1 LGGQRRHR
9 QWCRSKSKTERAQ
22 ASPGFVSHSRR
33 TCAYTE
39 NNLHCRL
46 KLENRCL
53 DILWRQ
59 EAQTMPR
66 DDWVVGGDRRKAA
79 AERIYDVATD
89 LITRDGPEA
98 FDIETLAARVHCSR
112 ATIYRYAGGKAEI
125 RDAVVAR
132 SAARIV
138 ETVRQTVENLRGPER
153 VVTAITVALK
163 LIRADPSGQLMFN
176 SIRANDVVW
185 LTGSPLLAGFATELT
200 GLTDR
205 DPQAAQWVVRVV
217 MSLLYWPVGD
227 TATEREIVQR
237 FVAPAFAVD

>member
-1 LGGQRRHR
+1 
-9 QWCRSKSKTERAQ
+9 
-22 ASPGFVSHSRR
+22 V
-33 TCAYTE
+33 
-39 NNLHCRL
+39 
-46 KLENRCL
+46 
-53 DILWRQ
+53 
-59 EAQTMPR
+59 PR
-66 DDWVVGGDRRKAA
+66 DDWLVGGDRRTAA
-79 AERIYDVATD
+79 TERIYDVATD
-89 LITRDGPEA
+89 LITREGPEA

-138 ETVRQTVENLRGPER
+138 ETVRQTVENLRGPDR

-163 LIRADPSGQLMFN
+163 LIRADPSGQLMFS

-200 GLTDR
+200 GVTDR

-217 MSLLYWPVGD
+217 MSLLYWPVAD
-227 TATEREIVQR
+227 TAIEREIVQR

>member
-1 LGGQRRHR
+1 
-9 QWCRSKSKTERAQ
+9 
-22 ASPGFVSHSRR
+22 
-33 TCAYTE
+33 
-39 NNLHCRL
+39 
-46 KLENRCL
+46 
-53 DILWRQ
+53 
-59 EAQTMPR
+59 MPR

-89 LITRDGPEA
+89 LIAREGPEA

-138 ETVRQTVENLRGPER
+138 EIVRQAVENLHGPER
-153 VVTAITVALK
+153 VVTAITVALR

-205 DPQAAQWVVRVV
+205 DPQAALWVVRVV
-217 MSLLYWPVGD
+217 MSLLYWPVAD

>member
-1 LGGQRRHR
+1 
-9 QWCRSKSKTERAQ
+9 
-22 ASPGFVSHSRR
+22 
-33 TCAYTE
+33 
-39 NNLHCRL
+39 
-46 KLENRCL
+46 
-53 DILWRQ
+53 
-59 EAQTMPR
+59 MPR

-89 LITRDGPEA
+89 LITREGPEA

-138 ETVRQTVENLRGPER
+138 ETVRQSVEDLRGAER

-163 LIRADPSGQLMFN
+163 LIRSDPSGQLMFN

-217 MSLLYWPVGD
+217 MSLLYWPVAD

>member
-1 LGGQRRHR
+1 
-9 QWCRSKSKTERAQ
+9 
-22 ASPGFVSHSRR
+22 
-33 TCAYTE
+33 
-39 NNLHCRL
+39 
-46 KLENRCL
+46 
-53 DILWRQ
+53 
-59 EAQTMPR
+59 MPR
-66 DDWVVGGDRRKAA
+66 DDWVVGGDRRRAA

-89 LITRDGPEA
+89 LITREGPEA

-138 ETVRQTVENLRGPER
+138 ETVRQTVDNLRGPER
-153 VVTAITVALK
+153 VVNAITVALK

>member
-1 LGGQRRHR
+1 
-9 QWCRSKSKTERAQ
+9 
-22 ASPGFVSHSRR
+22 
-33 TCAYTE
+33 
-39 NNLHCRL
+39 
-46 KLENRCL
+46 
-53 DILWRQ
+53 
-59 EAQTMPR
+59 MPR

-89 LITRDGPEA
+89 LITREGPEA

-163 LIRADPSGQLMFN
+163 LIRSDPSGQLMFN
-176 SIRANDVVW
+176 SVRANDVVW

-217 MSLLYWPVGD
+217 MSLLYWPAGD
-227 TATEREIVQR
+227 TTTEREIVQR

>member
-1 LGGQRRHR
+1 M
-9 QWCRSKSKTERAQ
+9 
-22 ASPGFVSHSRR
+22 
-33 TCAYTE
+33 
-39 NNLHCRL
+39 
-46 KLENRCL
+46 

-59 EAQTMPR
+59 EDHTMPR

-89 LITRDGPEA
+89 LIARQGPEA
-98 FDIETLAARVHCSR
+98 FDIDTLAARVHCSR

-138 ETVRQTVENLRGPER
+138 ETVRRNVENLRGPER

-176 SIRANDVVW
+176 PIRANDVMW

-227 TATEREIVQR
+227 TATEHEIVQR

>member
-1 LGGQRRHR
+1 
-9 QWCRSKSKTERAQ
+9 
-22 ASPGFVSHSRR
+22 
-33 TCAYTE
+33 
-39 NNLHCRL
+39 
-46 KLENRCL
+46 
-53 DILWRQ
+53 
-59 EAQTMPR
+59 MPR

-89 LITRDGPEA
+89 LITREGPEA

-163 LIRADPSGQLMFN
+163 LIRSDPSGQLMFN

-200 GLTDR
+200 GLTEG
-205 DPQAAQWVVRVV
+205 DPRAAQWVVRVV
-217 MSLLYWPVGD
+217 MSLLYWPAGD

>member
-1 LGGQRRHR
+1 
-9 QWCRSKSKTERAQ
+9 
-22 ASPGFVSHSRR
+22 
-33 TCAYTE
+33 
-39 NNLHCRL
+39 
-46 KLENRCL
+46 
-53 DILWRQ
+53 
-59 EAQTMPR
+59 MPR

-79 AERIYDVATD
+79 AERIYDAATD
-89 LITRDGPEA
+89 LITREGPEA

-227 TATEREIVQR
+227 NATEREIVQR

>member
-1 LGGQRRHR
+1 
-9 QWCRSKSKTERAQ
+9 
-22 ASPGFVSHSRR
+22 
-33 TCAYTE
+33 
-39 NNLHCRL
+39 
-46 KLENRCL
+46 
-53 DILWRQ
+53 
-59 EAQTMPR
+59 MPR
-66 DDWVVGGDRRKAA
+66 DDWLVGGDRRKAA

-89 LITRDGPEA
+89 LITREGPEA

-112 ATIYRYAGGKAEI
+112 ATIYRYTGGKAAI

-132 SAARIV
+132 SAVRIV
-138 ETVRQTVENLRGPER
+138 ETVRHTVENLRGPER

-200 GLTDR
+200 GLTDQ

-237 FVAPAFAVD
+237 FVAPAFTVD

>member
-1 LGGQRRHR
+1 
-9 QWCRSKSKTERAQ
+9 
-22 ASPGFVSHSRR
+22 
-33 TCAYTE
+33 
-39 NNLHCRL
+39 
-46 KLENRCL
+46 
-53 DILWRQ
+53 
-59 EAQTMPR
+59 MPR
-66 DDWVVGGDRRKAA
+66 DDWLVGGDRRRAA

-89 LITRDGPEA
+89 LITREGPEA
-98 FDIETLAARVHCSR
+98 FDIETLAAHVHCSR

-163 LIRADPSGQLMFN
+163 LIRSDPSGQLMFN

-200 GLTDR
+200 GLTEG
-205 DPQAAQWVVRVV
+205 DPRAAQWVVRVV
-217 MSLLYWPVGD
+217 MSLLYWPAGD